1 MRDLVRER
9 ADADEPLPKCDLVW
23 TSSAYVPPLG
33 ARAATTPCESNG
45 YGAPIVSAMNL
56 MIASW
61 RAALVL
67 LVFLVAVVSALPMKS

>member
-9 ADADEPLPKCDLVW
+9 ADVDLAAAEVRLGLDLERVV
-23 TSSAYVPPLG
+23 AAVG

-67 LVFLVAVVSALPMKS
+67 LVFFVVAGSAVSMKS